1 MCITEEEIGRFNGP
15 KRVMFCEAKLQ
26 RNSQGSPKSLHL
38 KCTVKCLR
46 GKCLIADL
54 WLKSPQRAIKQHFG
68 SFLRGQVLLISLK
81 SGRQMEMTCLV
92 D

>member
-1 MCITEEEIGRFNGP
+1 MKLNCRET
-15 KRVMFCEAKLQ
+15 AKVPP
-26 RNSQGSPKSLHL
+26 SGSGSALL
-38 KCTVKCLR
+38 SASR

-54 WLKSPQRAIKQHFG
+54 WQKSPQRAIKQHFG